1 MKQNIYD
8 NNTFFRKYQQI
19 RAREHNYNIL
29 LEQPN
34 FLTLLPTLKNKIV
47 LDIGCG
53 VGDFAAYCLELG
65 AKYVTGID
73 ISSNMIAHAKKHHVH
88 DNLFFEQVAFEEMT
102 VPAETIDFIGSSLA
116 FHYIA
121 DFQLLI
127 KKISTA
133 LCEGGVLLFSIEH
146 PIVSANMGKDNWIT
160 TAEGNLLYFAIDNYQ
175 LEGLRTQHWL
185 VDNVVKYHRTLSTI
199 VNTLIEHGLQI
210 EKMVEPIPT
219 KNAVCNLPN
228 LNKEFRRPSFLI
240 IRAKKTS
247 KNNHQKVSV

>member
-1 MKQNIYD
+1 
-8 NNTFFRKYQQI
+8 
-19 RAREHNYNIL
+19 
-29 LEQPN
+29 
-34 FLTLLPTLKNKIV
+34 
-47 LDIGCG
+47 
-53 VGDFAAYCLELG
+53 
-65 AKYVTGID
+65 
-73 ISSNMIAHAKKHHVH
+73 
-88 DNLFFEQVAFEEMT
+88 MT
-102 VPAETIDFIGSSLA
+102 VPAETFDFIGSSLA

-127 KKISTA
+127 KKISTV

-160 TAEGNLLYFAIDNYQ
+160 TAEGSLLYFAIDNYQ

-219 KNAVCNLPN
+219 KDAVSNLQN
-228 LNKEFRRPSFLI
+228 LNREFRRPSFLI
-240 IRAKKTS
+240 IRAKKQILT
-247 KNNHQKVSV
+247 KM

>member
-1 MKQNIYD
+1 MITKRS
-8 NNTFFRKYQQI
+8 FRKYQEI
-19 RAREHNYNIL
+19 RAREHNYNNL

-34 FLTLLPTLKNKIV
+34 FLALLPPLKNKIV

-73 ISSNMIAHAKKHHVH
+73 ISSNMIAHAKKHHVQMS
-88 DNLFFEQVAFEEMT
+88 NLFFEQVAFEEMT

-127 KKISTA
+127 KKISTT

-146 PIVSANMGKDNWIT
+146 PIVSANMEKDNWIT
-160 TAEGNLLYFAIDNYQ
+160 TAEEA
-175 LEGLRTQHWL
+175 
-185 VDNVVKYHRTLSTI
+185 
-199 VNTLIEHGLQI
+199 LILQ
-210 EKMVEPIPT
+210 
-219 KNAVCNLPN
+219 
-228 LNKEFRRPSFLI
+228 
-240 IRAKKTS
+240 
-247 KNNHQKVSV
+247 